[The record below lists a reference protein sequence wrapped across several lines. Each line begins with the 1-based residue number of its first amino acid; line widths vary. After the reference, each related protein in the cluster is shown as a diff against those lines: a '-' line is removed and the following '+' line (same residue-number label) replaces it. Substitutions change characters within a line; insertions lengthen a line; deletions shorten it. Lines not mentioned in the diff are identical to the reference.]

1 MRSKWAVLIATYTLT
16 TAALMLI
23 GGKVGD
29 IIGRRLAFRIGMATF
44 GTGAAITALAPSMG
58 HPDPRLV
65 DPRGGRRGADDPL
78 DHRPDRRQLR
88 GR

>member
-1 MRSKWAVLIATYTLT
+1 VIEDLDTKVSTMQLAIATYTLT

-44 GTGAAITALAPSMG
+44 GAGA
-58 HPDPRLV
+58 
-65 DPRGGRRGADDPL
+65 
-78 DHRPDRRQLR
+78 
-88 GR
+88 